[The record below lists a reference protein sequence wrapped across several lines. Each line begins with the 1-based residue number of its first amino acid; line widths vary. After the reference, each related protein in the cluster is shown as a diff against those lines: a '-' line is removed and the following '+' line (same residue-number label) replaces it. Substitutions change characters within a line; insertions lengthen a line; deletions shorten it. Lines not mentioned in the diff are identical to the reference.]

1 MMKVE
6 FVDLKAQYESIKSDI
21 DAAIADV
28 IRKSAFIGGEH
39 LKAFEQAFAAYLG
52 AGHCVGV
59 GNGTDALYVAM
70 KTLGI
75 GAGDEVVT
83 VANSFIS
90 TSEAISQTGAKV
102 VFVDCDE
109 RTYNIDPDKV
119 AAAITSRTKAIIPVH
134 LYGQPADMD
143 AILRLA
149 RRHNLYVIEDA
160 AQAHGATLGGR
171 KAGTLGH
178 MATFSFYPGKNL
190 GAYGDAGAIVTSD
203 DALAKRA
210 RMYANHGRIDKYDHE
225 IEGVNSRLDG
235 LQAAILHAKLPHL
248 DRWVEQRRAI
258 AARYD
263 EALSDCLTV
272 PAVAAGARHVYHL
285 YVVRV
290 RNRNSLQAD
299 LSRRGIATGIHYPV
313 PLPLLKAY
321 AYLGHRESD
330 FPVASRLKDQILSL
344 PIHGSMSD
352 AELEYVIDTVRSLVT
367 ERVMLKQVS

>member
-28 IRKSAFIGGEH
+28 IKKSAFIGGEH
-39 LKAFEQAFAAYLG
+39 LKAFEKAFAAYLG
-52 AGHCVGV
+52 AGHCIGV

-75 GAGDEVVT
+75 GAGDEVIT

-119 AAAITSRTKAIIPVH
+119 AAAITARTKAIIPVH
-134 LYGQPADMD
+134 LYGQPADME

-258 AARYD
+258 AERYD
-263 EALSDCLTV
+263 AALSDCLTV

-290 RNRNSLQAD
+290 RNRNSLQGD
-299 LSRRGIATGIHYPV
+299 LARRGIATGIHYPV

-321 AYLGHRESD
+321 GYLGHRDSD

-352 AELEYVIDTVRSLVT
+352 AEVAYVIDTVRSLVT
-367 ERVMLKQVS
+367 ERVLLKQVS